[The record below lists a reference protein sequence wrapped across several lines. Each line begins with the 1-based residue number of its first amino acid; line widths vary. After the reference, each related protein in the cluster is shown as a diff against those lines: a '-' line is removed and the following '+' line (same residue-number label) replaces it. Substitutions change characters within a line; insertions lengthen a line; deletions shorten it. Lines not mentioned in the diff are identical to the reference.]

1 MQRRGGGNGDS
12 PPRGPAAR
20 RTPTGPTP
28 GERGRKLSGPE
39 VLARKIQHIQV
50 TTGVPLEVAR
60 LVALGRL
67 DLNEAIKRM
76 AFADEVTSLI
86 TRHGLDR
93 ALATQVALGHA
104 DLDRAL
110 RKRRVAAFI
119 AAGRGRDVLE
129 AAAASGV
136 ELVVGVHGRLL
147 LRVRVAK
154 CEPYEIHGINLDN
167 NEAVLLHKTRL
178 KFACEA
184 ARWQKAR
191 KAMVWDSDRKARTVE
206 PILRPQERF
215 ACSNGRL
222 GEVLDRQAEVTVTL
236 VEGEVFVGPLAW
248 VGRWEVGLRTKGG
261 DVVIFRHAIDD
272 LRD

>member
-1 MQRRGGGNGDS
+1 MQLRGGGNGGS
-12 PPRGPAAR
+12 PPRGPAVR
-20 RTPTGPTP
+20 RPLKGPTA
-28 GERGRKLSGPE
+28 GEAERKLSGPE
-39 VLARKIQHIQV
+39 VLARKIQHIQDS
-50 TTGVPLEVAR
+50 TGVTLEVAR

-67 DLNEAIKRM
+67 DLNEAVKRM

-110 RKRRVAAFI
+110 RKRRVAALLV
-119 AAGRGRDVLE
+119 AGRGHDVLE
-129 AAAASGV
+129 AAVASGA
-136 ELVVGVHGRLL
+136 ELVVGVHGRVLQR
-147 LRVRVAK
+147 LRVTA
-154 CEPYEIHGINLDN
+154 CAPYEIQTINLDN
-167 NEAVLLHKTRL
+167 NEALLLHKTRL

-184 ARWQKAR
+184 SRWPKAR
-191 KAMVWDSDRKARTVE
+191 KAMVWDPVRKARNVE

-222 GEVLDRQAEVTVTL
+222 CDVLDRQVEATITL

-272 LRD
+272 LCD